1 MILSNHDILNEKTKE
16 IIKLARQDDENNPL
30 FSGNWLN
37 NKLIDSP
44 LFQETES
51 IWKELIPV
59 YQREIPQLCWLDEI
73 PSQEAILKSMN
84 QIKDFVS
91 DFKNL

>member
-1 MILSNHDILNEKTKE
+1 MILSNYDILNEKTKE

-44 LFQETES
+44 LFQEIES
-51 IWKELIPV
+51 IWEELIPV
-59 YQREIPQLCWLDEI
+59 YQREIPQLSWLNEI